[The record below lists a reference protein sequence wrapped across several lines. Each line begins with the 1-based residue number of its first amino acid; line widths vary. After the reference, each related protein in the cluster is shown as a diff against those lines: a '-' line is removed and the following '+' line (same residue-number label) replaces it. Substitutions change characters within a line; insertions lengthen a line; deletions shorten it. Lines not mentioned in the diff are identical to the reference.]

1 MSIIEEKIPAHIAVI
16 PDGNRRWAK
25 IKNKRPWSGHLE
37 GAKRSEELAEVVLE
51 RGIKCFSLWGGS
63 QSNLAKRPKRE
74 VDFLCK
80 IYEQYFKKIAKNKK
94 VHDREVKVNVI
105 GKWREVLPKKTIK
118 EAEKLIDMT
127 KNYSSGKFLN
137 IFVAYNGT
145 EEMMEAIKSI
155 VNEKVKNKSIEIN
168 EDVLNDHLWTG
179 DLPPVDL
186 LIRTGSFE
194 DPHNSA
200 GFMMWKCANSQL
212 YFPKKFYPEF
222 GKVEFEEAI
231 EEYQRRERR
240 LGK

>member
-94 VHDREVKVNVI
+94 VHDREVKVMLLVSG
-105 GKWREVLPKKTIK
+105 GKCCPKRLLKK
-118 EAEKLIDMT
+118 P
-127 KNYSSGKFLN
+127 KN
-137 IFVAYNGT
+137 
-145 EEMMEAIKSI
+145 
-155 VNEKVKNKSIEIN
+155 
-168 EDVLNDHLWTG
+168 
-179 DLPPVDL
+179 L
-186 LIRTGSFE
+186 LI
-194 DPHNSA
+194 
-200 GFMMWKCANSQL
+200 
-212 YFPKKFYPEF
+212 
-222 GKVEFEEAI
+222 
-231 EEYQRRERR
+231 
-240 LGK
+240 

>member
-1 MSIIEEKIPAHIAVI
+1 M
-16 PDGNRRWAK
+16 
-25 IKNKRPWSGHLE
+25 
-37 GAKRSEELAEVVLE
+37 
-51 RGIKCFSLWGGS
+51 
-63 QSNLAKRPKRE
+63 
-74 VDFLCK
+74 
-80 IYEQYFKKIAKNKK
+80 
-94 VHDREVKVNVI
+94 
-105 GKWREVLPKKTIK
+105 LPKKTIK